1 MSNEYLE
8 RIFNIV
14 ISSFFFLTSL
24 FEFFRFF
31 FFVQDDESLR
41 KWKEQLLGS
50 LDLNSVG
57 GNQPFSSF
65 ILIIFRHFGLFW
77 DSSISFYSFY
87 VQIFVCVCEKWPFP
101 VCSGDLFRL

>member
-1 MSNEYLE
+1 MQN
-8 RIFNIV
+8 
-14 ISSFFFLTSL
+14 
-24 FEFFRFF
+24 
-31 FFVQDDESLR
+31 DESLR

-77 DSSISFYSFY
+77 DLSISFYSFF
-87 VQIFVCVCEKWPFP
+87 VQIFVCVCVCEKWPFP
-101 VCSGDLFRL
+101 VCSGDLFRACLIGRIYWNPENSCWENLKFLN